1 MKGLRCYLD
10 EEEPTLKNFA
20 EVVRELLERDVS
32 T

>member
-20 EVVRELLERDVS
+20 EVVRSLERRQVDD
-32 T
+32 